1 MDEMRTTMLHQ
12 MEQMRQSYEAEIV
25 RLKGIIRRMNGQG
38 AASGLKPALHSH
50 EQGAPE

>member
-1 MDEMRTTMLHQ
+1 

-38 AASGLKPALHSH
+38 AVR
-50 EQGAPE
+50 Q